1 MLTGPNRTVYFTTGN
16 KNKYLEAA
24 CIATAFRVNLKYL
37 NWEKLE
43 IQSQSLAEIASF
55 AAKQAA
61 QSTRKVVVAE
71 DAGFFVQGLGGFPGP
86 YSSYVFDTVG
96 TAGILR
102 LMRNVKNRGASFQA
116 AVAYCAPNQRPICFT
131 GSVRGS
137 LASRPRGLHGFGYDP
152 IFVPRQGDGRTFAQ
166 MSMNEKNLRSHRAKA
181 FTKFCKWFTTNR
193 E

>member
-24 CIATAFRVNLKYL
+24 RIATAFRVNLKYL

-43 IQSQSLAEIASF
+43 IQSHSLAEIASF

-71 DAGFFVQGLGGFPGP
+71 DAGFFVLGLGGFPGP

-96 TAGILR
+96 TEGILR
-102 LMRNVKNRGASFQA
+102 LMRNVKNRSASFQA
-116 AVAYCAPNQRPICFT
+116 VVAYCGPNQRPICFT

-137 LASRPRGLHGFGYDP
+137 LASRPRGSHGFGYDP

-166 MSMNEKNLRSHRAKA
+166 MSMNEKNLMSHRANA
-181 FTKFCKWFTTNR
+181 FAKFCRWFTTNR
-193 E
+193 